1 MSARYLT
8 DRFFIK
14 ESSMCLPYGKYTE
27 LSLFFAFFA
36 VFNVSSVPAVIIYV
50 KDFIFRFLGYMGG
63 QAFFFAK
70 IYIGDNYVIYFD

>member
-8 DRFFIK
+8 DRLVIK

-70 IYIGDNYVIYFD
+70 KYVSGYSVA

>member
-8 DRFFIK
+8 DRFVIK

-50 KDFIFRFLGYMGG
+50 KDFIFRFLDIWEARHFFLLKYMC
-63 QAFFFAK
+63 QD
-70 IYIGDNYVIYFD
+70 IV